1 MLQRKVSICMYIYIH
16 ASGSFSGQPAWLSCN
31 LHRAC
36 KLDSLAPAVILDQ
49 WDMDK
54 IGRNLSQ
61 NK

>member
-1 MLQRKVSICMYIYIH
+1 MYIH

-36 KLDSLAPAVILDQ
+36 KLDSLAPAVIIVILDL

-54 IGRNLSQ
+54 ISET
-61 NK
+61 